1 MLGIV
6 LVVISVGLFSM
17 FMLAG
22 SGYINYDR
30 VAEMKHESKLESALV
45 QVGSAISQYDIINS
59 HLPSQWSDIVPGYTA
74 EPRLPDGLIWDSLT
88 LDPATQSLTVCLSGS
103 IGEPVYNALTHTQAN
118 LDAGSFFINTT
129 CGASSNISKP
139 ATFPSTVTATYRF
152 Q

>member
-1 MLGIV
+1 MLSIIW
-6 LVVISVGLFSM
+6 VVISVGLFSL

-22 SGYINYDR
+22 SGYIKYDR
-30 VAEMKHESKLESALV
+30 VAEIEYESKLESALV
-45 QVGSAISQYDIINS
+45 QLSSAITQYDIINS
-59 HLPSQWSDIVPGYTA
+59 RLPSQWSDVVPAYTS

-88 LDPATQSLTVCLSGS
+88 LNSATQSLTVCISGS
-103 IGEPVYNALTHTQAN
+103 IREPVYNALVQTQGN
-118 LDAGSFFINTT
+118 HNSNVFFINTL